1 MSLIRISNINKAF
14 KMGEETLNALNNL
27 NLIINEKELVS
38 IVGTSGCGKSTLM
51 NILGL
56 LDLPSSG
63 SYFLDGLDVSHM
75 SDDELSDIR
84 NKKIGFVFQSF
95 NLLPRAS
102 ALQNVELPLLYNS
115 GHNYTEKDIREL
127 ATKALRRVGLEN
139 RMHHR
144 PNELSGGQ
152 RQRVAIARALV
163 NDPLLILADE
173 PTGALDSKT
182 SIEILDLFNEL
193 NQNGVTVLIV
203 THDQKIADRCNRI
216 IRMSDGKIIND
227 DFAIGSSS

>member
-1 MSLIRISNINKAF
+1 MSLIRISNINKTF
-14 KMGEETLNALNNL
+14 KMGEETLNALNGL
-27 NLIINEKELVS
+27 SLVINEKELVS

-56 LDLPSSG
+56 LDLPSTG
-63 SYFLDGLDVSHM
+63 SYYLDGLDVSHM
-75 SDDELSDIR
+75 TDDQLSEIR

-115 GHNYTEKDIREL
+115 SGALTELAIRE
-127 ATKALRRVGLEN
+127 KAIAALTRVGLQN

-182 SIEILDLFNEL
+182 STEILDLFNEL

-216 IRMSDGKIIND
+216 VRMSDGKIISD
-227 DFAIGSSS
+227 DAAVGSSS